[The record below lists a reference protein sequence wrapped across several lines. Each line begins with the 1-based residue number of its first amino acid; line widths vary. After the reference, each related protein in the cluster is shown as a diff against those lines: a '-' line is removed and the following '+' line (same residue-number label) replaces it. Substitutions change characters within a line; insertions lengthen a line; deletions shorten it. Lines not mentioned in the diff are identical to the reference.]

1 MPCPVRTDSL
11 FYRIFSTLPEV
22 FFQLVGHP
30 AIAGYQF
37 QSVELKQTA
46 FRIDGVFSPP
56 ANTPDAPVFF
66 VEVQFQKD
74 DGLYQRLFAEIFLF
88 LRQHPSVTH
97 WQAIVVF
104 PYRGLEPTEKQPYQT
119 LLDSDQVQCCYLED
133 LQQRPNLPVGLGLLQ
148 LIVEP
153 AQALPSQARRLVQQ
167 AQQQFTEPLTT
178 AIIELIETTL
188 VYKFPEMSRQEVEAM
203 LGLVDSV
210 KQTRVY
216 REAREE
222 GIEEGEAR
230 GEARGI
236 ETGRAQGERAIV
248 LRLLNRRLVTLQPEL
263 VAQVEELSLPQVEA
277 LAEALLDFSTEAD
290 LRAWFRANDASAG

>member
-1 MPCPVRTDSL
+1 ML
-11 FYRIFSTLPEV
+11 FP
-22 FFQLVGHP
+22 Q
-30 AIAGYQF
+30 
-37 QSVELKQTA
+37 
-46 FRIDGVFSPP
+46 
-56 ANTPDAPVFF
+56 
-66 VEVQFQKD
+66 
-74 DGLYQRLFAEIFLF
+74 
-88 LRQHPSVTH
+88 
-97 WQAIVVF
+97 
-104 PYRGLEPTEKQPYQT
+104 RGLEPIEKQPYQT
-119 LLDSDQVQCCYLED
+119 LLDSNQVQCCYLED

-153 AQALPSQARRLVQQ
+153 AQAMPSQSRQLVQQ

-230 GEARGI
+230 GI
-236 ETGRAQGERAIV
+236 ETGRALGERAIV
-248 LRLLNRRLVTLQPEL
+248 LRLLNRRLGTVPPEL
-263 VAQVEELSLPQVEA
+263 AAQIEDLPPPQVEA
-277 LAEALLDFSTEAD
+277 LAEALLDFSAEAD
-290 LRAWFRANDASAG
+290 LRAWLRKNDETESAG

>member
-1 MPCPVRTDSL
+1 MQTDSL

-30 AIAGYQF
+30 PIAGYQF

-56 ANTPDAPVFF
+56 ANAPDAPVFF
-66 VEVQFQKD
+66 VEVQFYKD
-74 DGLYQRLFAEIFLF
+74 DALYRRLFAEIFLF
-88 LRQHPSVTH
+88 LRQNPSVTH

-104 PYRGLEPTEKQPYQT
+104 PYRGLEPTGKQPYQV
-119 LLDSDQVQCCYLED
+119 LLDSDHVQCCYLED

-153 AQALPSQARRLVQQ
+153 AQALPSQARQLVQQ

-216 REAREE
+216 QEAREE

-230 GEARGI
+230 GE
-236 ETGRAQGERAIV
+236 RAIV
-248 LRLLNRRLVTLQPEL
+248 LRLLNRRLGTVPPEL
-263 VAQVEELSLPQVEA
+263 AAQIEELLLPQVEA
-277 LAEALLDFSTEAD
+277 LADALLDFSVEAD
-290 LRAWFRANDASAG
+290 LIAWLQTNSDGASTDSDPSALSS